1 MSLLTQEQ
9 IAKLEQ
15 VNSYCL
21 AYSAQTYP
29 ERADITNIT
38 HSLYCFI
45 GDLRAII
52 DDLQSR
58 APKQY
63 TEQEHY
69 AEFEK
74 VYPPLEGV
82 AHKQIFKG
90 WLMCARFLGALKA
103 EP

>member
-1 MSLLTQEQ
+1 MSLLTKEQ
-9 IAKLEQ
+9 QKDI
-15 VNSYCL
+15 
-21 AYSAQTYP
+21 
-29 ERADITNIT
+29 ADIREINRLR
-38 HSLYCFI
+38 H
-45 GDLRAII
+45 DLATGGEAIKDVDKLLSVI

-58 APKQY
+58 HSERKQY
-63 TEQEHY
+63 TEQKHFS
-69 AEFEK
+69 EFEK